1 MFSPGGGTDTSA
13 RTFLP
18 YFTKYTPGNPKF
30 VVRNMPGAGGRKAW
44 NFCADKAKPDGLTL
58 IWSPWDPIGKGTGD
72 KGLKAGY
79 TKLQLV
85 GGAYS
90 PLLNYIRT
98 V

>member
-30 VVRNMPGAGGRKAW
+30 VVRNMP
-44 NFCADKAKPDGLTL
+44 AKPDGLTL